1 MRRCVLGFV
10 IVFAL
15 CLSCIPISALE
26 TKANVESAVET
37 ASDFPNA
44 KASDN
49 LVSTGTVQED
59 SMNPVGLNSHEMTE
73 LWFGDTDVAVLLQAD
88 YDFSTPED
96 VVSAYF
102 SIREA
107 DFTGT
112 INSISA
118 KSVPISAKVR
128 REMRQRTKGIANY
141 QEELNLTITD
151 AEVTAK
157 IEEDRVIYNADGT
170 VTIDAYEWTF
180 FDYEWLDNSVTRT
193 DVSGFGTNHK
203 IMLSKSDK
211 GYTIFSDEYD
221 ESDLFGI
228 CTMSKEALMEM
239 DDVDEVTPSPKENST
254 ESEDEE
260 LATLFGV
267 SYSYDVNK
275 AVAYAD
281 EWTKNGI
288 DSSKVHNSKYYY
300 YNGANCA
307 NFVSQCIH
315 EGGVPQDSVWNA
327 NSKGSS
333 ETWRQTHKLLNYLK
347 GTLNGT
353 LYVTNNHKSDV
364 LTGQGTFDIST
375 MNPQTLSNSVVEKGM
390 LLWMDGKVN
399 GTTQKARHV
408 VICVGKN
415 GNTPLFDGNTN
426 DRFHSPLSVGSSGFN
441 YAVKLQSN
449 TEACALSI
457 NTQDSHTIN
466 QGSICDVQGNI
477 TSNHNIKVVAGYI
490 DPTTPPDYIDG
501 QYCNIDNIGKKT
513 YDIGNSPVNNNFKGA
528 ELSAGTHKLK
538 ITAVCSCGHTVTKWI
553 TIHVNSV
560 NADLGADFYA
570 HIVNKSS
577 QTYLTEQDD
586 RNVAALSPSGAYNQI
601 WHFERLPD
609 NLYKITS
616 AQSGNALD
624 VAGGKTDTAV
634 NVATV
639 PYHNDSA
646 QKWGFLSTDGAFT
659 VSALCTSYVLDAGG
673 GDGNVYMQQEYRNWC
688 QLFTIQK
695 VDFRPNQDL
704 GENFYA
710 HIINKSSQT
719 YLTEQ
724 DDRNVVA
731 LSPSGGYNQIW
742 HFERLQDN
750 LYKITSV
757 KSGNALDVA
766 EGKTDTAV
774 NVATV
779 PYHNDS
785 AQKWGFLSA
794 DDAFVVSALC
804 TSYVLDAGGGDGNVY
819 MQQEYRNWCQ
829 LFTIQEV
836 DFRPNEDMGQDFY
849 ARIVNKNNGL
859 QLFNQSD
866 RNVTAQAASNSLRQM
881 WRFERLEDNFYKITS
896 AYNGASLDVLN
907 YGTDNGTNLQTMGYA
922 GNSAQIWSVH
932 AADGGYLISAQC
944 TPCVIDTGGDNG
956 NVHMWQETRNENQIF
971 TIQRVN
977 PYENADLGEDFYA
990 RIVNKSNGLQL
1001 FNQDDNNVTAQP
1013 ESNAI
1018 HQIWHFERLENSFY
1032 KITSA
1037 RNGNSLDVLNYGAES
1052 GANVQAVPY
1061 AGNSAQTWSV
1071 HAVDGGYLI
1080 GAQCTL
1086 CVLDTGGSGGGNAYM
1101 CEEWRNEN
1109 QLFAI
1114 RKIETFKLDINARL
1128 DGRDSGTLED
1138 YATVDIHINGASVA
1152 NDRTDYC
1159 ESHSFGTTYEIRD
1172 IRPKDGYAYDGV
1184 CDSSSIIGTIGP
1196 LETTEVRLAFS
1207 KIDTVGI
1214 PEASKEATFNGSVYR
1229 YYSEPVTWYVAKRFC
1244 EEHGGHLVTITSAE
1258 ENQFVSDLC
1267 GDAQIWI
1274 GASSSSPERV
1284 WKWVTDEP
1292 FAYDAFGDGEPNN
1305 ASGNTEGGENYVES
1319 HNGRWNDNA
1328 GIEKQPFV
1336 LETEEA
1342 YVSVT
1347 GVKLGMNALKLISWP
1362 SMKTLSVTISPE
1374 NATNKGLS
1382 WTSSDESVATVTNG
1396 IVIGKKIGSAIITV
1410 RTDDGGYV
1418 DTCEVTIVE
1427 PVTKVSLDKNS
1438 LLLNVG
1444 DSARLIATISPS
1456 DASNKQVR
1464 WESADTSVAT
1474 VKDGTVTAISSGETT
1489 VSVITED
1496 GGKSDA
1502 CVVTVSPPDE
1512 IMRIGIAKQTVSPG
1526 ATFTVPVLLKNNP
1539 GVIGFS
1545 FALKYDAE
1553 KLEYLSATDGDFIGV
1568 AANISENSNQLG
1580 IAYSSASN
1588 QNLTGTVVVN
1598 LTFRAKSEATGTAKL
1613 SFVIDKAFD
1622 DGFLA
1627 SNPETQESE
1636 PVAFTIED
1644 GEISIADFTP
1654 GDVDGNG
1661 KVDNND
1667 LILLTRYR
1675 ARWKITINMDAADV
1689 NSNGKVDNE
1698 DLILLTRYRARWK
1711 VALLPGRVSASQ

>member
-26 TKANVESAVET
+26 AKANVESAMET
-37 ASDFPNA
+37 ASGFPNA
-44 KASDN
+44 EASDN
-49 LVSTGTVQED
+49 LVSNGTVQED

-107 DFTGT
+107 DFTGN
-112 INSISA
+112 INSLSS

-141 QEELNLTITD
+141 QKELKLAITD

-157 IEEDRVIYNADGT
+157 FEKNQIIQNKDGT
-170 VTIDAYEWTF
+170 ITLYAYEWTF
-180 FDYEWLDNSVTRT
+180 VDYEQEIDSVIWR
-193 DVSGFGTNHK
+193 DIFGFGTDHK
-203 IMLSKSDK
+203 IVLSMNGSQ
-211 GYTIFSDEYD
+211 YIIMSDEYD
-221 ESDLFGI
+221 EADLFGV
-228 CTMSKEALMEM
+228 CTVSDATQMELGWGENTIFPETG
-239 DDVDEVTPSPKENST
+239 DDKDIANLLGGYTYNV
-254 ESEDEE
+254 
-260 LATLFGV
+260 AA
-267 SYSYDVNK
+267 

-281 EWTKNGI
+281 
-288 DSSKVHNSKYYY
+288 KYAKS
-300 YNGANCA
+300 YNPSYVKHTNNDCA
-307 NFVSQCIH
+307 NFVSQCIYA
-315 EGGVPQDSVWNA
+315 GGIPKDTVWKPESMAWINTHRLLDYTVKTLGGIFYA
-327 NSKGSS
+327 TSS
-333 ETWRQTHKLLNYLK
+333 HKN
-347 GTLNGT
+347 
-353 LYVTNNHKSDV
+353 DV
-364 LTGQGTFDIST
+364 LADADTGIKLEISK
-375 MNPQTLSNSVVEKGM
+375 MNPQTLTNSVMEAGM
-390 LLWMDGKVN
+390 LAWMNNGK
-399 GTTQKARHV
+399 GATGRHAV
-408 VICVGKN
+408 FCVGKN
-415 GNTPLFDGNTN
+415 NAGTPIFDAHTN
-426 DRFHSPLSVGSSGFN
+426 DRYHEPWNVGTFY
-441 YAVKLQSN
+441 YAVKLQSADSAPC
-449 TEACALSI
+449 TLSI

-624 VAGGKTDTAV
+624 VAGGKTDTAA

-688 QLFTIQK
+688 QLFTIQE

-731 LSPSGGYNQIW
+731 SSPSGGYNQIW

-779 PYHNDS
+779 PYHNDG

-794 DDAFVVSALC
+794 DDAFVVSTLC

-836 DFRPNEDMGQDFY
+836 DFRPNEDMGQNFY

-866 RNVTAQAASNSLRQM
+866 RNVTAQATSNSLRQM

-922 GNSAQIWSVH
+922 GNSVQTWSVY
-932 AADGGYLISAQC
+932 AVDGGYLISAQC

-971 TIQRVN
+971 IIQRVN
-977 PYENADLGEDFYA
+977 PYENADLGQDFYA

-1001 FNQDDNNVTAQP
+1001 FNQDDDNVTAQP

-1114 RKIETFKLDINARL
+1114 QKIETFKLDINAKL

-1172 IRPKDGYAYDGV
+1172 IRPKDGYAYDGI
-1184 CDSSSIIGTIGP
+1184 CDGSSIVGTIGP

-1207 KIDTVGI
+1207 KVDTSGI
-1214 PEASKEATFNGSVYR
+1214 PAASKEGKFNGSAYR

-1244 EEHGGHLVTITSAE
+1244 EEQGGHLVTITSAE
-1258 ENQFVSDLC
+1258 ENEFVSGLC
-1267 GDAQIWI
+1267 DGAPAWI
-1274 GASSSSPERV
+1274 GASSNSERA
-1284 WKWVTDEP
+1284 WKWVTGEP
-1292 FAYDAFGDGEPNN
+1292 FAYDAFGEGEPNN
-1305 ASGNTEGGENYVES
+1305 ALGNSEGGENYVES
-1319 HNGRWNDNA
+1319 RKGVWNDNI
-1328 GIEKQPFV
+1328 GMEKQPFIW
-1336 LETEEA
+1336 ENEEA
-1342 YVSVT
+1342 YVPVT

-1362 SMKTLSVTISPE
+1362 SMKTLSVTIFPE

-1396 IVIGKKIGSAIITV
+1396 LVIGKKIGSAIITV
-1410 RTDDGGYV
+1410 RTKDGGYV

-1444 DSARLIATISPS
+1444 DSVRLIATISPS

-1489 VSVITED
+1489 VRVITED
-1496 GGKSDA
+1496 GEKSDA

-1526 ATFTVPVLLKNNP
+1526 ATFTVSALLKNNP

-1568 AANISENSNQLG
+1568 AANISENGNQLG

-1598 LTFRAKSEATGTAKL
+1598 LTFRAI
-1613 SFVIDKAFD
+1613 V
-1622 DGFLA
+1622 
-1627 SNPETQESE
+1627 
-1636 PVAFTIED
+1636 
-1644 GEISIADFTP
+1644 
-1654 GDVDGNG
+1654 
-1661 KVDNND
+1661 
-1667 LILLTRYR
+1667 ILLDYR
-1675 ARWKITINMDAADV
+1675 LQILYTEKWK
-1689 NSNGKVDNE
+1689 GWDNDGIQRGFKNE
-1698 DLILLTRYRARWK
+1698 
-1711 VALLPGRVSASQ
+1711 GR